1 MLLSW
6 QLLSLSLSLWG
17 LQATGIRHRI
27 IGLGWAHECHNIVL
41 ETLLVA
47 WLQLQPEEIT
57 TVLRGGRV
65 VNRKP
70 DGRRPVSLES
80 QAVAFWAC
88 DILAKLM
95 RECVPL
101 APHLCRRHQ
110 PPDVWLCAN
119 KFHAMDALIAGR
131 GTTVPSRC
139 DLNCTTQ

>member
-1 MLLSW
+1 MFCRLCIVPHAAVMAVIVVVVVIVGTL
-6 QLLSLSLSLWG
+6 LSLWG
-17 LQATGIRHRI
+17 LQATGIRHRVI
-27 IGLGWAHECHNIVL
+27 SLAWAHECHNLVL

-47 WLQLQPEEIT
+47 WLQLEPEEII

-101 APHLCRRHQ
+101 APQLCRCHQ
-110 PPDVWLCAN
+110 PHNV
-119 KFHAMDALIAGR
+119 
-131 GTTVPSRC
+131 
-139 DLNCTTQ
+139 